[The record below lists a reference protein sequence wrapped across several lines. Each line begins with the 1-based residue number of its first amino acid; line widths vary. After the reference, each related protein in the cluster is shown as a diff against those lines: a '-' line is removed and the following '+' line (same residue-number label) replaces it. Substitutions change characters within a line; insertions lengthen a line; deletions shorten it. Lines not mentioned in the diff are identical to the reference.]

1 MLNYTISVEHILYG
15 FLLLPFIYFLIKYP
29 EITFALFLS
38 AGFYKA
44 DPRLSFL
51 PEFLDLTATFG
62 FFSLLDVILK
72 IMAKKARFIIPPK
85 EMLIPYLIIVLL
97 GITSLFYTLA
107 PVYGTDK
114 LLRFLTITSLSLFL
128 PLFLFQEEFYLKRF
142 FGALIMLSILMML
155 DIISGG
161 LNPDEIAFRTAFGSN
176 YLGVGR
182 NAGTALL
189 IALFYFSLIV
199 QNRITKVL
207 FLCLIPFMMF
217 GLFISGGRG
226 PLVSLVGSIFIVIVY
241 LVFKYFNKMAVKVT
255 KINKTDFKILGMIVG
270 LIIITI
276 GLLVIYSDYFVTVY
290 YRMRLLEEGGGNSAL
305 ERARRFRVAIETMLT
320 FPHFLTGLGIG
331 GFSVYYAG
339 IDDWRGAYPHN
350 IFLELGSELGILGL
364 IAIVLFI
371 YWSFS
376 AVLSFLKE
384 SKAIQSNRVYLGI
397 TLFALLVF
405 IVINS

>member
-1 MLNYTISVEHILYG
+1 
-15 FLLLPFIYFLIKYP
+15 
-29 EITFALFLS
+29 
-38 AGFYKA
+38 
-44 DPRLSFL
+44 
-51 PEFLDLTATFG
+51 
-62 FFSLLDVILK
+62 
-72 IMAKKARFIIPPK
+72 
-85 EMLIPYLIIVLL
+85 
-97 GITSLFYTLA
+97 
-107 PVYGTDK
+107 
-114 LLRFLTITSLSLFL
+114 
-128 PLFLFQEEFYLKRF
+128 
-142 FGALIMLSILMML
+142 
-155 DIISGG
+155 
-161 LNPDEIAFRTAFGSN
+161 
-176 YLGVGR
+176 
-182 NAGTALL
+182 
-189 IALFYFSLIV
+189 
-199 QNRITKVL
+199 
-207 FLCLIPFMMF
+207 
-217 GLFISGGRG
+217 
-226 PLVSLVGSIFIVIVY
+226 
-241 LVFKYFNKMAVKVT
+241 MAVKVT

-405 IVINS
+405 MVINSSVSGDINDNRFLFTWMGLIFTQKEFADAKY